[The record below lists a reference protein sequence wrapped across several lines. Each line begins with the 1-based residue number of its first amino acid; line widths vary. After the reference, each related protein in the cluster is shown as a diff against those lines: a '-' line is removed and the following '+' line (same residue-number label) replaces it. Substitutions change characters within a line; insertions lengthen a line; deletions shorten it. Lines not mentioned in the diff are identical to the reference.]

1 MGDFEPFGQA
11 LGPLT
16 VGRAPE
22 PMDEEALERQ
32 WSMLHNSFTT
42 DLQAAALRFMDRETF
57 FPADGKAS
65 PRVRL
70 YTPPLRSLMESLGL
84 TGALVSRVSGVPTSS
99 VSRVTAPWKG
109 EDVFDRI
116 QKGVPSEEAERAH
129 RAENTCGLKR
139 ESAERLAKLF
149 LCAACVRDGADMWRL
164 ALRFENK
171 EPMGPEA
178 MRAAREWC
186 AATGAQCRAGE
197 MDPEAHRNEVLKLMA
212 FLDEEEVQYVKR
224 LILGIIVDREKMT
237 EEELYEQMG
246 WYYETPF

>member
-1 MGDFEPFGQA
+1 MGEHNAWRVPPSAGH
-11 LGPLT
+11 G
-16 VGRAPE
+16 PE

-32 WSMLHNSFTT
+32 WNVLHNGFSS
-42 DLQAAALRFMDRETF
+42 DLSAAALRFMDRETF
-57 FPADGKAS
+57 TPEGGKA
-65 PRVRL
+65 PQRVRF
-70 YTPPLRSLMESLGL
+70 YTPALRSLMESLGL

-116 QKGVPSEEAERAH
+116 QRGVPSEEAERAH

-139 ESAERLAKLF
+139 KSAEGLAKLF
-149 LCAACVRDGADMWRL
+149 LCAACVRDGVDSWRL

-186 AATGAQCRAGE
+186 DATGTQCWAGE
-197 MDPEAHRNEVLKLMA
+197 MDPEAHRNEALKLMA
-212 FLDEEEVQYVKR
+212 FLDEEEIQYVKR

>member
-70 YTPPLRSLMESLGL
+70 YTPPLRSLKESLGL
-84 TGALVSRVSGVPTSS
+84 TCALVARVSGVSKS
-99 VSRVTAPWKG
+99 VVSRLTAPERG
-109 EDVFDRI
+109 EDVWDRI
-116 QKGVPSEEAERAH
+116 GRGVPSEEAEKAH
-129 RAENTCGLKR
+129 REENTKGTNR

-224 LILGIIVDREKMT
+224 LILGIIIDREKLT
-237 EEELYEQMG
+237 DEEMHEAMGYHYEV
-246 WYYETPF
+246 PF